1 VPTGHHPHC
10 QSPGGGQA
18 GRQDEQDDKQL
29 LIALIA
35 RQMREQQLA
44 RASYKIFG
52 HNVKMVFPVAVAH
65 RNLCA
70 TIGAMDSCCL
80 FPKNNSNEIYCSGSK
95 YTKPV
100 ENKMGLEGTTINCLF
115 ETWSASNRQHQ
126 PARTN
131 GKHTFCTEKKYA
143 AARFGQEADTSL
155 ILLSCPGSLHECSHQ
170 CLGFLHDEI
179 TSGALPTIEEIF
191 RFGCLGSLQNRACNL
206 DMMVGR

>member
-29 LIALIA
+29 LIALVA

-80 FPKNNSNEIYCSGSK
+80 FPKNNSNEIHCSGSK
-95 YTKPV
+95 STKPV

-131 GKHTFCTEKKYA
+131 GKHTFCTQKNMQQHGLGRK
-143 AARFGQEADTSL
+143 L
-155 ILLSCPGSLHECSHQ
+155 IPALFYYRVPVHYMSVPISV
-170 CLGFLHDEI
+170 LGFYM
-179 TSGALPTIEEIF
+179 T
-191 RFGCLGSLQNRACNL
+191 R
-206 DMMVGR
+206 